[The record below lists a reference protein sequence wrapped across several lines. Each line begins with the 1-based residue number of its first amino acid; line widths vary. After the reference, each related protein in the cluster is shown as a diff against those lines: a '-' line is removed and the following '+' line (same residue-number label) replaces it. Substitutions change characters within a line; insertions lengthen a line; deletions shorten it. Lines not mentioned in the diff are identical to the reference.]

1 MAAIS
6 LKWEKIRW
14 RMGKPPTLNRELPDL
29 VAFAFASLAA
39 DLTKCVAE
47 GCKSNAVAAQM
58 LERLRCAARWERD
71 AGG

>member
-14 RMGKPPTLNRELPDL
+14 RMGKPPTLNRELPDV

-39 DLTKCVAE
+39 DLTK
-47 GCKSNAVAAQM
+47 
-58 LERLRCAARWERD
+58 
-71 AGG
+71 